1 VCRILLQ
8 KGLHVTKASVIIE
21 FFVNASN
28 WLKSGSLDAMGVLLD
43 GLKVEPFS
51 GSIRLGSGGSGTEL
65 KQFSEQFWDLK
76 QGCQSFLGTTYH
88 NEEKYTKQ
96 QHIIPNG
103 HKIFQM
109 DIKLPIPRPSK
120 IHIPKVGFL
129 YENIPSGNPDL
140 EPILRLLNFQ
150 RLRCSSRLEKNHFH
164 SKTPYAINSVV
175 SFYKAGV
182 VTRDRRIGSCA

>member
-1 VCRILLQ
+1 VHKIFQHLSLQ
-8 KGLHVTKASVIIE
+8 ESPKFTQTWHFWFENIP
-21 FFVNASN
+21 
-28 WLKSGSLDAMGVLLD
+28 SGSTGLYAMGVLLA
-43 GLKVEPFS
+43 GLKVDPFS
-51 GSIRLGSGGSGTEL
+51 GSIRLGSGGSDTEL

-76 QGCQSFLGTTYH
+76 QCCQIFLRTTNH
-88 NEEKYTKQ
+88 NGEKYTKQ

-150 RLRCSSRLEKNHFH
+150 RLRCM
-164 SKTPYAINSVV
+164 
-175 SFYKAGV
+175 
-182 VTRDRRIGSCA
+182 